1 MDKRPIQMTTIVKSG
16 PIQIQTL
23 VNEMSTNPDL

>member
-1 MDKRPIQMTTIVKSG
+1 MVKRPVQMTNSG